1 MPLTEQQRTRLV
13 GQIRGIPLGFGALIL
28 VGALLLWL
36 PWMHR
41 PGVVLPPLDALFL
54 STSAVCVTG
63 LSSVNVA
70 ETFNFAGQLVLLL
83 LVQLGG
89 VGIMTAGTLFLILS
103 GKRLS
108 LADEHLIRNTV
119 GGLRTV
125 TPFAVFLHALGF
137 VLVFELIGAAA
148 LFLLPATGG
157 AAHSPAGLWDAVFH
171 SVSAFC
177 NAGLSTF
184 PDGLVHWRHDPWRLT
199 VVALL
204 VVAGGIGL
212 LALVNL
218 RFYYFWR
225 RDPRARGYLT
235 IQTRLSLIVARLLL
249 LAGTAFTFVADWNGA
264 LSTSDLATR
273 LGESVFHATMTRT
286 AGFNTVDVGAMSP
299 ATLLGTMALMFVGGA
314 PGSMAGGIKTVTFAL
329 LALAAWTALR
339 RRSAIV
345 LWGRSIPEKQA
356 STAILFTLI
365 AGTFLLGATILLL
378 ISEQNSASG
387 ATHHHWLGLMFEAV
401 SAFGTVGLST
411 GVTPLLTAAG
421 KLIIVVLMFGGRV
434 GPLILALYLARPPA
448 FSGVRYPPET
458 LTLG

>member
-1 MPLTEQQRTRLV
+1 MPLTDQQRTRLV
-13 GQIRGIPLGFGALIL
+13 GQIRSIPLGFGALIL
-28 VGALLLWL
+28 AGAILLWL
-36 PWMHR
+36 PWCHR
-41 PGVVLPPLDALFL
+41 PGVSLPPLDALFL

-63 LSSVNVA
+63 LTTVNVA
-70 ETFNFAGQLVLLL
+70 DVLSPPGQLVLLL
-83 LVQLGG
+83 LIQFGG

-103 GKRLS
+103 GRRLS

-125 TPFAVFLHALGF
+125 TPFAIFLHALGF
-137 VLVFELIGAAA
+137 VLFFELVGTAVLYA
-148 LFLLPATGG
+148 LPSADPT
-157 AAHSPAGLWDAVFH
+157 AHTPAGLWHAVFH

-184 PDGLVHWRHDPWRLT
+184 PEGLAQWRHDPWRLA
-199 VVALL
+199 VVSIL
-204 VVAGGIGL
+204 VVGGGIGL
-212 LALVNL
+212 LTLVNL
-218 RFYYFWR
+218 RFYRFWL

-235 IQTRLSLIVARLLL
+235 VQTRLALVLTVLLL
-249 LAGTAFTFVADWNGA
+249 AAGTAFTFVADWNGA
-264 LSTSDLATR
+264 LSTGDLAAR
-273 LGESVFHATMTRT
+273 LGEAAFHSTMSRT
-286 AGFNTVDVGAMSP
+286 AGFNTVDIGTMSP

-365 AGTFLLGATILLL
+365 AGTFLLFASILLL
-378 ISEQNSASG
+378 VSEQNAPSG
-387 ATHHHWLGLMFEAV
+387 ATPHHWLGIMFEAV

-411 GVTPLLTAAG
+411 GVTPLLTIPG
-421 KLIIVVLMFGGRV
+421 KLIVIVLMFGGRV
-434 GPLILALYLARPPA
+434 GPLVLAMFLARPPA

>member
-1 MPLTEQQRTRLV
+1 MPLTDQQRTRLV

-28 VGALLLWL
+28 VGAVLLWL

-41 PGVVLPPLDALFL
+41 PGVALPPLDALFL

-63 LSSVNVA
+63 LATVNVA
-70 ETFNFAGQLVLLL
+70 ETFNFAGQFVLLGL
-83 LVQLGG
+83 IQLGG

-103 GKRLS
+103 GRRLS

-137 VLVFELIGAAA
+137 VLVLELIGAAA
-148 LFLLPATGG
+148 LYLLPAAG
-157 AAHSPAGLWDAVFH
+157 AVARSPADLWDAVFH

-184 PDGLVHWRHDPWRLT
+184 PEGLVRWRHEPWRLT
-199 VVALL
+199 VVGLL

-235 IQTRLSLIVARLLL
+235 VQARLSLVVAGILLV
-249 LAGTAFTFVADWNGA
+249 AGTVFAFLSEWNGA
-264 LSTSDLATR
+264 FSTGDLPAR
-273 LGESVFHATMTRT
+273 LGEAAFHSTMART
-286 AGFNTVDVGAMSP
+286 AGFNTVEVGAMSP

-329 LALAAWTALR
+329 LVLAAWTALR
-339 RRSAIV
+339 RRAAIV

-365 AGTFLLGATILLL
+365 AGTFLLGGTILLL
-378 ISEQNSASG
+378 VSEQNAPSG
-387 ATHHHWLGLMFEAV
+387 ATNHHWLGLMFEAV

-421 KLIIVVLMFGGRV
+421 KLIVVALMFGGRV

>member
-1 MPLTEQQRTRLV
+1 MPLTDQQRTRLI
-13 GQIRGIPLGFGALIL
+13 GQIRGIPLGFAALVL

-41 PGVVLPPLDALFL
+41 PGAALPPLDALFL

-63 LSSVNVA
+63 LSTVNVA
-70 ETFNFAGQLVLLL
+70 ETLNLGGQIVLLL
-83 LVQLGG
+83 LIQLGG

-119 GGLRTV
+119 GELRTA
-125 TPFAVFLHALGF
+125 TPLDIFLHALGF
-137 VLVFELIGAAA
+137 ILVLELLGAAA
-148 LFLLPATGG
+148 LLLLPLSTG
-157 AAHSPAGLWDAVFH
+157 AAPTLADAWHALFH
-171 SVSAFC
+171 AVSAFC

-184 PDGLVHWRHDPWRLT
+184 PDGLVHWRHEPLRLAIIS
-199 VVALL
+199 VL

-218 RFYYFWR
+218 RYYAFWR

-235 IQTRLSLIVARLLL
+235 IQTRLSLLMALLL
-249 LAGTAFTFVADWNGA
+249 LAAGTAFTLGTEWRGTLAAD
-264 LSTSDLATR
+264 DLPAR
-273 LGESVFHATMTRT
+273 LGDAAFHSAMTRT
-286 AGFNTVDVGAMSP
+286 AGFNTVDLGAMSP
-299 ATLLGTMALMFVGGA
+299 ATLLGTMALMFIGGA
-314 PGSMAGGIKTVTFAL
+314 PGSMAGGIKTITFAL
-329 LALAAWTALR
+329 LVLAAWTALR

-356 STAILFTLI
+356 ATAILFTLI
-365 AGTFLLGATILLL
+365 AGAFLLAATTLLL
-378 ISEQNSASG
+378 VSERDAPSG
-387 ATHHHWLGLMFEAV
+387 ATAHRWLGLMFEAV

-411 GVTPLLTAAG
+411 GVTPLLTGGG
-421 KLIIVVLMFGGRV
+421 KLIVIVLMFAGRV
-434 GPLILALYLARPPA
+434 GPLILALFLARPPA

>member
-1 MPLTEQQRTRLV
+1 MPLTDQQRTRLV
-13 GQIRGIPLGFGALIL
+13 GQVRSIPLGFATLIL
-28 VGALLLWL
+28 VGAVLLWL
-36 PWMHR
+36 PWCHR
-41 PGVVLPPLDALFL
+41 TGTTLPPLDALFL

-63 LSSVNVA
+63 LSTINVA
-70 ETFNFAGQLVLLL
+70 ETFNFAGQLVLLV

-103 GKRLS
+103 GRRLS

-125 TPFAVFLHALGF
+125 TPFAIFLHALGF
-137 VLVFELIGAAA
+137 VLFFELVGAVVLYA
-148 LFLLPATGG
+148 LPTADPTG
-157 AAHSPAGLWDAVFH
+157 HSPTGLWHAAFH

-184 PDGLVHWRHDPWRLT
+184 PEGLVHWRQDPLRL
-199 VVALL
+199 AMISLL
-204 VVAGGIGL
+204 VVAGGVGL
-212 LALVNL
+212 LTLVNL
-218 RFYYFWR
+218 RFYRFWR

-235 IQTRLSLIVARLLL
+235 IQTRLSLVLTALLL
-249 LAGTAFTFVADWNGA
+249 IAGTAFTFVADWNGA
-264 LSTSDLATR
+264 LSTGDLSAR
-273 LGESVFHATMTRT
+273 LGEAAFHSTMSRT
-286 AGFNTVDVGAMSP
+286 AGFNTVDIGTMSP

-339 RRSAIV
+339 RRAAIV

-365 AGTFLLGATILLL
+365 AGTFLLFASILLL
-378 ISEQNSASG
+378 VSEQNAPAG
-387 ATHHHWLGLMFEAV
+387 ATPHHWLGLMFEAV

-411 GVTPLLTAAG
+411 GVTPLLTIPG
-421 KLIIVVLMFGGRV
+421 KLIVIVLMFGGRV
-434 GPLILALYLARPPA
+434 GPLVLAMFLARPPA